1 MSQEMRVSF
10 PGGKRVHAHYDAF
23 EIETD
28 QAPDSGGEG
37 AAPEPYDLFLAS
49 LATCAG
55 IYILS
60 FCQRRDLPL
69 DGIEVYQSWERQEEP
84 RRMARISIRIETPP
98 EFPAKYL
105 KALERAVHQCAVKK
119 TILDPPEFVVE
130 AVQKQEEAA
139 S

>member
-1 MSQEMRVSF
+1 MSREMRVSF
-10 PGGKRVHAHYDAF
+10 PQGKRVHAHYDGF

-60 FCQRRDLPL
+60 FCQRRNLSL
-69 DGIEVYQSWERQEEP
+69 EGIEVFQSWERQEEP
-84 RRMARISIRIETPP
+84 PRMARISIRIETPP
-98 EFPAKYL
+98 DFPPKYL
-105 KALERAVHQCAVKK
+105 KALGRAVHQCAVKK
-119 TILDPPEFVVE
+119 TILDPPEFIVE
-130 AVQKQEEAA
+130 AVQKADEE
-139 S
+139 SV

>member
-10 PGGKRVHAHYDAF
+10 PGGKRVHAHYGAF

-28 QAPDSGGEG
+28 QAPESGGEG

-55 IYILS
+55 IYVLS
-60 FCQRRDLPL
+60 FCQRRNLPL
-69 DGIEVYQSWERQEEP
+69 DGIGIFQSWERQEEP

-98 EFPAKYL
+98 EFPSKYL

-119 TILDPPEFVVE
+119 TILDPPEFEVR
-130 AVQKQEEAA
+130 ALQRSSGA
-139 S
+139 